1 MIEEVKKI
9 EDNKILSPEFV
20 EKELKSNPFGNFLVY
35 KKDNTLVAYLYY
47 SLIYDRIEINQIE
60 VLREERRKNIGSSL
74 IEYLIENNKNDIT
87 LEVRID
93 NYPAIGLYK
102 KFGFKE
108 VAIRKGY
115 YNGIDG
121 ILMER
126 KIGDWYERHLYIR
139 NRK

>member
-1 MIEEVKKI
+1 MIEKVEKI
-9 EDNKILSPEFV
+9 ENSKVLSPEFV

-35 KKDNTLVAYLYY
+35 KKENTVIAYLYY

-60 VLREERRKNIGSSL
+60 VLSEERRKNIGSSL
-74 IEYLIENNKNDIT
+74 LKYLIENNNKDIT
-87 LEVRID
+87 LEVRIN
-93 NYPAIGLYK
+93 NYPAINLYK

-126 KIGDWYERHLYIR
+126 KIGD
-139 NRK
+139 

>member
-1 MIEEVKKI
+1 MIKLITKENYEDLNNEFLSFDYLKK
-9 EDNKILSPEFV
+9 EFDN
-20 EKELKSNPFGNFLVY
+20 NPFAKFLILIEN
-35 KKDNTLVAYLYY
+35 DELNGYLYY
-47 SLIYDRIEINQIE
+47 SEIYDRIEINQIE

-126 KIGDWYERHLYIR
+126 KIGD
-139 NRK
+139 

>member
-9 EDNKILSPEFV
+9 EDNKMLSPEFV

-60 VLREERRKNIGSSL
+60 VLTEERRKHIGSSL
-74 IEYLIENNKNDIT
+74 LNYLIDNNKNDIT
-87 LEVRID
+87 LEVKID
-93 NYPAIGLYK
+93 NLPAINLYK

-115 YNGIDG
+115 YNGVDG

-126 KIGDWYERHLYIR
+126 KIGE
-139 NRK
+139 